1 MEFRKSLQSD
11 VKNILGIIKEA
22 KEYFKAN
29 NIDQW
34 QEDNYPTA
42 ETFLDDINNG
52 TSYVLVKDGEV
63 VATASISFEPE
74 PTYDHI
80 EGNWLTNDNYIVIH
94 RVAVTNKLK
103 GLGLASII
111 LKKAEFLALANNVHS
126 IKIDTHKDNKAM
138 QRVLKK
144 NNFTYCG
151 IIYLEDNSERIAFEK
166 TF

>member
-1 MEFRKSLQSD
+1 MEFRKSIKSD
-11 VKNILGIIKEA
+11 LDNIMIIIKEA
-22 KEYFKAN
+22 QKYFKEN

-34 QEDNYPTA
+34 QDNYPNE
-42 ETFLDDINNG
+42 ETILNDINNE
-52 TSYVLVKDGEV
+52 TSYVLVKDNNI
-63 VATASISFEPE
+63 VATASISFEE
-74 PTYDHI
+74 EKTYKNID
-80 EGNWLTNDNYIVIH
+80 GNWLTNDRYVVIH
-94 RVAVTNKLK
+94 RIAVSNDYK
-103 GLGLASII
+103 GFRLSSTI
-111 LKKAEFLALANNVHS
+111 LDNAKALALKNSIHS

>member
-1 MEFRKSLQSD
+1 MEFRKSIKSD
-11 VKNILGIIKEA
+11 LDNIMIIIKEA
-22 KEYFKAN
+22 QKYFKEN

-34 QEDNYPTA
+34 QDNYPNE
-42 ETFLDDINNG
+42 ETILNDINNE
-52 TSYVLVKDGEV
+52 TSYVLVKDNNI
-63 VATASISFEPE
+63 VATASISFEE
-74 PTYDHI
+74 EKTYKNID
-80 EGNWLTNDNYIVIH
+80 GNWLTNDRYVVIH

-111 LKKAEFLALANNVHS
+111 LKKAELLALANNVHS

>member
-1 MEFRKSLQSD
+1 MEFRKSIKSD
-11 VKNILGIIKEA
+11 LDNIMIIIKEA
-22 KEYFKAN
+22 QKYFKEN

-34 QEDNYPTA
+34 QDNYPNE
-42 ETFLDDINNG
+42 ETILNDINNE
-52 TSYVLVKDGEV
+52 TSYVLVKDNNI
-63 VATASISFEPE
+63 VATASISFEE
-74 PTYDHI
+74 EKTYKNI
-80 EGNWLTNDNYIVIH
+80 VENWLTNDRYVVIH

-111 LKKAEFLALANNVHS
+111 LKKAELLALANNVHS

>member
-1 MEFRKSLQSD
+1 MEFRKSIKSD
-11 VKNILGIIKEA
+11 LDNIMIIIKEA
-22 KEYFKAN
+22 QKYFKEN

-34 QEDNYPTA
+34 QDNYPNE
-42 ETFLDDINNG
+42 ETILNDINNE
-52 TSYVLVKDGEV
+52 TSYVLVKDNNI
-63 VATASISFEPE
+63 VATASISFEE
-74 PTYDHI
+74 EKTYKNID
-80 EGNWLTNDNYIVIH
+80 GNWLTNDRYVVIH
-94 RVAVTNKLK
+94 RNAVSNDYK
-103 GLGLASII
+103 GLRLSSTI
-111 LKKAEFLALANNVHS
+111 LDNAKALALKNSIHS

>member
-1 MEFRKSLQSD
+1 MEFRKSIKSD
-11 VKNILGIIKEA
+11 LDNIMIIIKEA
-22 KEYFKAN
+22 QKYFKEN

-34 QEDNYPTA
+34 QDNYPNE
-42 ETFLDDINNG
+42 ETILNDINNE
-52 TSYVLVKDGEV
+52 TSYVLVNDNDV
-63 VATASISFEPE
+63 VATASISFEE
-74 PTYDHI
+74 EKTYKNI
-80 EGNWLTNDNYIVIH
+80 VENWLTNDRYVVIH
-94 RVAVTNKLK
+94 RIAVSNDYK
-103 GLGLASII
+103 GLRLSSTI
-111 LKKAEFLALANNVHS
+111 LDNAKALALKNSIHS

>member
-1 MEFRKSLQSD
+1 MEFRKSVQSD
-11 VKNILGIIKEA
+11 VENIISIIKEA
-22 KEYFKAN
+22 KEYFKKN

-34 QEDNYPTA
+34 QDNYPNE
-42 ETFLDDINNG
+42 ETILNDINNE
-52 TSYVLVKDGEV
+52 TSYVLVKDNNI
-63 VATASISFEPE
+63 VATASISFEE
-74 PTYDHI
+74 EKTYKNID
-80 EGNWLTNDNYIVIH
+80 GNWLTNDRYVVIH
-94 RVAVTNKLK
+94 RIAVSNDYK
-103 GLGLASII
+103 GLRLSSTI
-111 LKKAEFLALANNVHS
+111 LDNAKALALKNSIHS

>member
-1 MEFRKSLQSD
+1 MEFRKSIKSD
-11 VKNILGIIKEA
+11 LDNIMIIIKEA
-22 KEYFKAN
+22 QKYFKEN

-34 QEDNYPTA
+34 QDNYPNE
-42 ETFLDDINNG
+42 ETILNDINNE
-52 TSYVLVKDGEV
+52 TSYVLVKDNNI
-63 VATASISFEPE
+63 VATASISFEE
-74 PTYDHI
+74 EKTYKNID
-80 EGNWLTNDNYIVIH
+80 GNWLTNDRYVVIH
-94 RVAVTNKLK
+94 RIAVSNDYK
-103 GLGLASII
+103 GLRLSSTI
-111 LKKAEFLALANNVHS
+111 LDNAKALALKNSIHS

>member
-1 MEFRKSLQSD
+1 MEFRKSIKSD
-11 VKNILGIIKEA
+11 LDNIMIIIKEA
-22 KEYFKAN
+22 QKYFKEN

-34 QEDNYPTA
+34 QDNYPNE
-42 ETFLDDINNG
+42 ETILNDINNE
-52 TSYVLVKDGEV
+52 TSYVLVKDNNI
-63 VATASISFEPE
+63 VATASISFEE
-74 PTYDHI
+74 EKTYKNI
-80 EGNWLTNDNYIVIH
+80 VENWLTNDRYVVIH
-94 RVAVTNKLK
+94 RIAVSNDYK
-103 GLGLASII
+103 GLRLSSTI
-111 LKKAEFLALANNVHS
+111 LDNAKALALKNSIHS

>member
-1 MEFRKSLQSD
+1 MEFRKSIKSD
-11 VKNILGIIKEA
+11 LDNIMIIIKEA
-22 KEYFKAN
+22 QKYFKEN

-34 QEDNYPTA
+34 QDNYPNE
-42 ETFLDDINNG
+42 ETILNDINNE
-52 TSYVLVKDGEV
+52 TSYVLVKDNNKV
-63 VATASISFEPE
+63 DTASISFEE
-74 PTYDHI
+74 EKTYKNID
-80 EGNWLTNDNYIVIH
+80 GNWLTNDRYVVIH
-94 RVAVTNKLK
+94 RIAVSNDYK
-103 GLGLASII
+103 GLRLSSTI
-111 LKKAEFLALANNVHS
+111 LDNAKALALKNSIHS